1 MFKFRILLFCCRSRR
16 VGNPFLLN
24 KPTSDVQLRH
34 RLHTP
39 SCRRHLFREHRRT
52 SKSYRSPNLWT
63 ETIEYERL
71 YYFPS
76 DWRPRNEGAGLL
88 VIASALKEAT
98 TPFLRPSRRCMT
110 DAVSAAVLIASV
122 PMLAAAATAS
132 PRAGTHRHSRY
143 VPPGITPD
151 RLKLSSTTADLEST
165 FFCIGFNV

>member
-1 MFKFRILLFCCRSRR
+1 MILLFCRSRK
-16 VGNPFLLN
+16 VGNPFLLS

-34 RLHTP
+34 RCHTP
-39 SCRRHLFREHRRT
+39 SCRRHLFREHCRT

-98 TPFLRPSRRCMT
+98 TPFLRASRRCMT

-122 PMLAAAATAS
+122 PTLAAAATAS
-132 PRAGTHRHSRY
+132 PRAGTPRHSRY

-151 RLKLSSTTADLEST
+151 RLKLSPTTAFVKLT
-165 FFCIGFNV
+165 LFCIGFNV